1 MENRSMR
8 LVYDEK
14 RGGIVSLTSK
24 LDGNQT
30 EFVLTPGEFPEY
42 DVENGNWLG
51 SVEGIVAVDGREISF
66 QSGDV
71 RKNSRVLYRRGSGA
85 RESGGQCQTVQDS
98 ETKEQEEQDE
108 ILVECPEIRCGGME
122 TGLSMEME
130 FTFQGEALV
139 WNIMLKNKS
148 QSDVLIKNLNLPL
161 LMNQYFRN
169 DDTFK
174 YDRCVMRH
182 TCIVGH
188 SSYLYWEKS
197 SGNSPVLLMMPLGNS
212 MFFDLTKEGDGLFG
226 GRFGEGLAY
235 EGMVR
240 VHLVG
245 ERPVYDGP
253 GNVTCLGPGE
263 SASFQTAFVF
273 LESEKQIPEAL
284 AAQSLTVL
292 KAVPGMV
299 GPIENDF
306 YVMTQPLDAV
316 VELCSLEDQVLDTTV
331 KNGWK
336 VSRIRFGACGRR
348 YVRVINK
355 GRDAYY
361 CFFGTESPRE
371 MIDGHAAFIAEK
383 HLEQDESDP
392 CYHALLMWDMGN
404 KRRINAAFNP
414 YTEDWW
420 RGGSDDP
427 GLASGLFLSEKNVYR
442 PVERELSVLNAFV
455 EDFVIKRLTE
465 QPGWR
470 VHRMVPWF
478 VMFEPWAGNGA
489 DDVWRAYNYI
499 HVINIMRNMYLIK
512 KQYQVPYFRKAV
524 EYLKMAYEYTRAMFH
539 YWMYPR
545 GAGAWEFGN
554 MGEMTLPL
562 CLAQEL
568 QAEGLIR
575 EAEEISGIMDK
586 KAQYFASKEYPFGSE
601 MPYDSTAFEAVY
613 AYGKRMGDD
622 RVMGSAAR
630 ASFANCGK
638 QPVWFLYNTD
648 LRGGGDTGWNSSYMT
663 QLGACPILDYCLEEG
678 HIDEDWVL
686 SFYGAWLSGWLLYN
700 SGGYW
705 DADPENRG
713 ATGWITIASRI
724 NYSDPEPAG
733 ISDKGE
739 KAGMPLSKGCVT
751 LSGEAGIGYFGAL
764 RSACSI
770 VLDHSVLGRIGL
782 GCDTRPEKGKETIV
796 PRDGLSMRLY
806 HIPERWKIEAAG
818 GFLHQV
824 RVTAD
829 ALEID
834 VVPRVKKG
842 MRLQVMSIPKEGER
856 QEVLYQSEVVG
867 SCGESHTVRIERA
880 ALKNRREEVSR

>member
-1 MENRSMR
+1 MR
-8 LVYDEK
+8 LLYDEK

-24 LDGNQT
+24 LDGHQT

-42 DVENGNWLG
+42 DVENGKWLG
-51 SVEGIVAVDGREISF
+51 SVEGILVAEGKEISF

-71 RKNSRVLYRRGSGA
+71 RKNSRVLISRGCEAQKAGDRCQA
-85 RESGGQCQTVQDS
+85 VRDRENEAQAGQD
-98 ETKEQEEQDE
+98 K
-108 ILVECPEIRCGGME
+108 ILVECPEIRCGGKG
-122 TGLSMEME
+122 TGLSLEMA
-130 FTFQGEALV
+130 FTFRGEALL
-139 WNIMLKNKS
+139 WEIALKNES
-148 QSDVLIKNLNLPL
+148 RSDVSIKNLNLPL
-161 LMNQYFRN
+161 LMNQFFRN

-182 TCIVGH
+182 TCITGH

-197 SGNSPVLLMMPLGNS
+197 SGNGPVLLMMPVGDSVFL
-212 MFFDLTKEGDGLFG
+212 DLTKEGDGLFG
-226 GRFGEGLAY
+226 GRFGEGFAY

-245 ERPVYDGP
+245 EKPVYDGP
-253 GNVTCLGPGE
+253 GNEVCLRPGE
-263 SASFQTAFVF
+263 SASFQIVLAF
-273 LESEKQIPEAL
+273 LENEKQIEETL
-284 AAQSLTVL
+284 AAWSLTVL

-306 YVMTQPLDAV
+306 HVMTRPIDARI
-316 VELCSLEDQVLDTTV
+316 ELCSPEDRILDATV
-331 KNGWK
+331 KNGWR
-336 VSRIRFGACGRR
+336 VSRIRFGACGKR
-348 YVRVINK
+348 YVRVGNK
-355 GRDAYY
+355 GNYAYY
-361 CFFGTESPRE
+361 CFFGMESPQD
-371 MIDGHAAFIAEK
+371 MIDGHAAFIADN

-392 CYHALLMWDMGN
+392 CFHALLMWDMGN
-404 KRRINAAFNP
+404 KRRINASFNP

-442 PVERELSVLNAFV
+442 PEERELSVLHAFV
-455 EDFVIKRLTE
+455 EDFIITRLTE

-478 VMFEPWAGNGA
+478 TMFEPWAGNGA

-512 KQYQVPYFRKAV
+512 KQYQIPYFREAT
-524 EYLKMAYEYTRAMFH
+524 EYLEMAYEYTRAMFH

-568 QAEGLIR
+568 QAEGLMR
-575 EAEEISGIMDK
+575 EAEEINGIMDK
-586 KAQYFASKEYPFGSE
+586 KAQYFSSREYPFGSE

-613 AYGKRMGDD
+613 AYGKRVGDD

-630 ASFANCGK
+630 ASYANRGK

-678 HIDEDWVL
+678 HVDEDWIL

-705 DADPENRG
+705 NKEPENRG

-724 NYSDPEPAG
+724 NHSDSEPAG

-770 VLDHSVLGRIGL
+770 VMDHSVLGRIGL
-782 GCDTRPEKGKETIV
+782 GCDIRPEGETETIV
-796 PRDGLSMRLY
+796 LRDGLSMRLY
-806 HIPERWKIEAAG
+806 HVPERWKIQATG
-818 GFLHQV
+818 GVLRQV
-824 RVTAD
+824 RLTAD
-829 ALEID
+829 ILEIE
-834 VVPRVKKG
+834 VVPKAKKG
-842 MRLQVMSIPKEGER
+842 MCLQVMSIPETGER
-856 QEVLYQSEVVG
+856 QRLLYKLGFVG
-867 SCGESHTVRIERA
+867 SCGESHSIRVDRA
-880 ALKNRREEVSR
+880 AFRKAEERM